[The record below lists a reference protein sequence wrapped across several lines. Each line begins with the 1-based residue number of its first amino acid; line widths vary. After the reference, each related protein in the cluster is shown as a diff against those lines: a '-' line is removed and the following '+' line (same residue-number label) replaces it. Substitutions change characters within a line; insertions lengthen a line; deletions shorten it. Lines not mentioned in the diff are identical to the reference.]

1 MNNVKAIKICEDL
14 GSAMYSDSDKACAI
28 HRVLH
33 GGLPSAYLN
42 AALLSGIARWLF
54 DRMYIFDGAGGADG

>member
-1 MNNVKAIKICEDL
+1 MNNAKAIKICEDL

-33 GGLPSAYLN
+33 GGVPSIYLSS
-42 AALLSGIARWLF
+42 ALLSGIARWLF
-54 DRMYIFDGAGGADG
+54 DRMYIFDHSGGVNG